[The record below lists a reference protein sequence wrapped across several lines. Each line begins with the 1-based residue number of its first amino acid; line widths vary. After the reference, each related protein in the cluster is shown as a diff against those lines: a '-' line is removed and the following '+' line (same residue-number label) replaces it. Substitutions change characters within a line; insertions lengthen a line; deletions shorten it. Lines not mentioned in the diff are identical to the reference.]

1 MSSQLDS
8 ILDAVEA
15 MSVSGVTTVY
25 RGSSLKDSAEIADI
39 PMRIISAIGMSS
51 ARVQTKTL
59 GGSGHVMMAEWTI
72 TDLALL
78 RSAGMGL
85 GLSDVAPN
93 VEQYLAAYHNA
104 VKTLTAPSWSVV
116 DLRCRAQ
123 VLEFP
128 AASGRNYDAVV
139 ATLVFREINQ

>member
-59 GGSGHVMMAEWTI
+59 GGIGHVMMAEWTI

-85 GLSDVAPN
+85 GLSDIAPS
-93 VEQYLAAYHNA
+93 VESYLGAYHDA
-104 VKTLTAPSWSVV
+104 VRTLSAPSWAVI

>member
-25 RGSSLKDSAEIADI
+25 RGSSLRDSAEIADI

-93 VEQYLAAYHNA
+93 VEQYLVAYHNA

>member
-1 MSSQLDS
+1 
-8 ILDAVEA
+8 
-15 MSVSGVTTVY
+15 VY

-59 GGSGHVMMAEWTI
+59 GGTGHVMMAEWTI

-93 VEQYLAAYHNA
+93 VESYLAAYHDA
-104 VKTLTAPSWSVV
+104 VRTLSAPSWAVV

>member
-1 MSSQLDS
+1 MSQLDS

>member
-59 GGSGHVMMAEWTI
+59 GGTGHVMMAEWTI

-93 VEQYLAAYHNA
+93 VESYLAAYHNA
-104 VKTLTAPSWSVV
+104 VRTA
-116 DLRCRAQ
+116 L
-123 VLEFP
+123 
-128 AASGRNYDAVV
+128 
-139 ATLVFREINQ
+139 

>member
-1 MSSQLDS
+1 
-8 ILDAVEA
+8 
-15 MSVSGVTTVY
+15 
-25 RGSSLKDSAEIADI
+25 
-39 PMRIISAIGMSS
+39 MRIISAIGMSS

-85 GLSDVAPN
+85 GLSDIAPN
-93 VEQYLAAYHNA
+93 VESYLAAYHDA
-104 VKTLTAPSWSVV
+104 VKTLTAPSWAVV